1 MEGDQ
6 SRMVSFRDLR
16 AWQEAH
22 RLTVMIYEATDK
34 FPSKDGFGLTSQLQ
48 RSALSVSSNIAE
60 GFGRQ
65 TAKDKLHFYVMARG
79 SLVELQNQILVALDT
94 GRLTKTVYER
104 LLERTIMVHRLLNGL
119 IKSTRN
125 RA

>member
-1 MEGDQ
+1 
-6 SRMVSFRDLR
+6 MVSFRDLR